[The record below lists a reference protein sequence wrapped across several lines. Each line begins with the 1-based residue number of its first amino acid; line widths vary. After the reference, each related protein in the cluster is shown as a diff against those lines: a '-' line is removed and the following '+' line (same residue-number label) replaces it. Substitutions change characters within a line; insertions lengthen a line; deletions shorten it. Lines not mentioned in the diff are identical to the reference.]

1 MGTTKLRFLTSCEY
15 RFPVRQRG
23 LISAY
28 RNQSW
33 YQFNDEVVTHIGT
46 LGAKVKPTDVIEI
59 TEEGAVK

>member
-1 MGTTKLRFLTSCEY
+1 M
-15 RFPVRQRG
+15 
-23 LISAY
+23 Y

-46 LGAKVKPTDVIEI
+46 LGAKVNPTDVVDI